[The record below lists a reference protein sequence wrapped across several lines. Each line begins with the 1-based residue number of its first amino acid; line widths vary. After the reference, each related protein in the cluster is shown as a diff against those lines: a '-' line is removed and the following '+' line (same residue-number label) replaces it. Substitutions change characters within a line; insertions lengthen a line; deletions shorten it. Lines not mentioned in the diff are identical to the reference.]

1 MTSTSGT
8 VGRVIRTFEGFHP
21 QLGPGSFVDDAAVV
35 SGRVH
40 LGARS
45 SVWPC
50 AVIRG
55 DTDTIAI
62 GHDTNVQD
70 GAVLHAD
77 DGVPCTVGRR
87 VTIGHRAIV
96 HGCTVADDV
105 LIGMGAIVMNQAVIG
120 EHSMVAAGALVPEG
134 STVPP
139 GSLVVGIPGRVV
151 RETTTD
157 ERAAIAASAA
167 HYVAMI
173 VRHRGH

>member
-8 VGRVIRTFEGFHP
+8 VGRVIRMFEGFHP

-55 DTDTIAI
+55 DTDAI
-62 GHDTNVQD
+62 SIGDDTNVQD

-77 DGVPCTVGRR
+77 AGVPCTVGSR

-105 LIGMGAIVMNQAVIG
+105 LIGMGAIVMNHAVIG
-120 EHSMVAAGALVPEG
+120 EHSMVGAGALVPEG
-134 STVPP
+134 TIVPA
-139 GSLVVGIPGRVV
+139 GSLLVGIPGRVV
-151 RETTTD
+151 RQTTTD
-157 ERAAIAASAA
+157 ERTAIRASAT

-173 VRHRGH
+173 IRHRGH